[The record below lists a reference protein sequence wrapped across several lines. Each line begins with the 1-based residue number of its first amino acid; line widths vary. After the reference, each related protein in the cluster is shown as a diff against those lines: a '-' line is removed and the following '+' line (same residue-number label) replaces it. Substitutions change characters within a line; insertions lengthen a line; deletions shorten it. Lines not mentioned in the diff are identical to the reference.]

1 MHGEQETVGGS
12 GTAPPRASP
21 AHGAQ
26 MGPSA
31 SYLEGL
37 TPPSAHSGDEGC
49 AEQLYHCLPAFG
61 FMGFCCFG
69 LFFFVISQF
78 LAASA
83 AIHSKP
89 TARKSLGGKGR
100 LSYRR
105 HQTKEEQENT
115 KSATSS
121 TEALEEKL
129 TAQKAGQGMG
139 RFAALSPAQARC
151 RQPAQLSTYPISS
164 PASMCLVLK
173 KAILGKRRSW

>member
-37 TPPSAHSGDEGC
+37 TPPSTHSGDEGC
-49 AEQLYHCLPAFG
+49 AEQLCHCLPAFG

-69 LFFFVISQF
+69 LCFFFVISQF
-78 LAASA
+78 LAAPA

-121 TEALEEKL
+121 TEALLRRQDRAWEGL
-129 TAQKAGQGMG
+129 QHSVLPRQGAG
-139 RFAALSPAQARC
+139 S
-151 RQPAQLSTYPISS
+151 QPSS
-164 PASMCLVLK
+164 VPTQFLLQPLCASC
-173 KAILGKRRSW
+173 